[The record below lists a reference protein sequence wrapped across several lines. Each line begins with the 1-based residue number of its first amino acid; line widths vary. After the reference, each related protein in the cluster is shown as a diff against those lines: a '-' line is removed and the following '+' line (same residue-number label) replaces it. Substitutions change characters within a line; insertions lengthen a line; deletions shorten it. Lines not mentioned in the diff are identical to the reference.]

1 MPTRKRQRPA
11 SPPSA
16 DFFHKLATAVPG
28 ILFAYWLSA
37 DGKSHAFTYVS
48 NHTQQL
54 FGIDPETLKE
64 NAEPLFDLIHP
75 DDIKGMEESIR
86 ESARTLEPWQYRAR
100 LHLPDNGYE
109 WFEASSRPTRESDGS
124 TLWYGQFHNIQHYKV
139 LEQELRESESE
150 YSFQAGFQRLVARLS
165 TEFINLGFGTI
176 DECID
181 ELLKSVGEFFSMDRA
196 YLYAFGEDYTAI
208 TKTHQWCREGVAS
221 LVDENQTVSID
232 AYPCWRKQLLEMVD
246 NHQVA
251 HVTGATDA
259 PPPDVAVIQSET
271 ESASSDTASV
281 FCVPVRAQGDV
292 VGFLGLDSLAPR
304 KWRQDLHDLLIIVSS
319 LLSGALERNM
329 LEEQLLSQ
337 SIRDPMTGLH
347 NRRYLMP
354 RLSELVERAE
364 RYDENF
370 TVAMLDIDH
379 FKQINDTVGH
389 LGGDFVLRRFANI
402 LEDLIRSTDV
412 VARFGGEEF
421 MVVLP
426 GTNQIEVQQIIGR
439 ILAAVRSD
447 HFLFEGRAIPVTVSA
462 GVASGRERD
471 DRMISVD
478 AVIKRADHRLYL
490 AKQAGRDCAFD
501 VSGPL
506 GL

>member
-1 MPTRKRQRPA
+1 MAKRQPQPPA

-16 DFFHKLATAVPG
+16 DFFNKLASAVPG
-28 ILFAYWLSA
+28 ILFAYSLSA
-37 DGKSHAFTYVS
+37 DGRSHAFPYVS
-48 NHTQQL
+48 NHTQQF
-54 FGIDPETLKE
+54 FGIDPESLKQS
-64 NAEPLFDLIHP
+64 ADPLFAVIHP
-75 DDIKGMEESIR
+75 EDAEGMEESIR

-100 LHLPDNGYE
+100 LHLLDNGYQ
-109 WFEASSRPTRESDGS
+109 WFEALSRPTREPDGS
-124 TLWYGQFHNIQHYKV
+124 TVWYGQFHNIQHYKA

-196 YLYAFGEDYTAI
+196 YLYAFSKDYTAI
-208 TKTHQWCREGVAS
+208 TKTHQWCRNGVPS
-221 LVDENQTVSID
+221 LVDEDQTVSID
-232 AYPCWRKQLLEMVD
+232 AYQCWRKQLLEMVQ
-246 NHQVA
+246 NNQVA
-251 HVTGATDA
+251 HVEGVSDTPA
-259 PPPDVAVIQSET
+259 DVAVIQSQMD
-271 ESASSDTASV
+271 SPSSDAASV
-281 FCVPVRAQGDV
+281 FCVPVRAKGDV

-304 KWRQDLHDLLIIVSS
+304 EWRRDLHDLLVIVSS
-319 LLSGALERNM
+319 LLSGALERNL

-370 TVAMLDIDH
+370 TIAMLDIDH
-379 FKQINDTVGH
+379 FKQINDSVGH
-389 LGGDFVLRRFANI
+389 LGGDFVLRRFADI
-402 LEDLIRSTDV
+402 LGDLIRATDV

-421 MVVLP
+421 MVVFP
-426 GTNQIEVQQIIGR
+426 GTEQSAVKQMIGR
-439 ILAAVRSD
+439 ILAAVRHGS
-447 HFLFEGRAIPVTVSA
+447 FVFEGRAIPVTVSA
-462 GVASGRERD
+462 GVASVRERD

-478 AVIKRADHRLYL
+478 AVIGRADHRLYL
-490 AKQAGRDCAFD
+490 AKQSGRDCAYD

>member
-1 MPTRKRQRPA
+1 MATSKPELPA
-11 SPPSA
+11 SVTSA
-16 DFFHKLATAVPG
+16 EFFHKLVSAAPG

-37 DGKSHAFTYVS
+37 DGESHCFPYIS
-48 NHTQQL
+48 EQIRPQ
-54 FGIDPETLKE
+54 FGLDPEDL
-64 NAEPLFDLIHP
+64 AETADPLFAILHQDDTDDL
-75 DDIKGMEESIR
+75 EESIR
-86 ESARTLEPWQYRAR
+86 ESAHALTPWQYRAR
-100 LHLPDNGYE
+100 MHMWDNGYQ
-109 WFEASSRPTRESDGS
+109 WFEALSRPERQPDGS
-124 TLWYGQFHNIQHYKV
+124 TLWCGQFHNIQHYKV

-196 YLYAFGEDYTAI
+196 YLYAFNEDYTAI
-208 TKTHQWCREGVAS
+208 TKTHQWCRDGVPS
-221 LVDENQTVSID
+221 LVDEDQTVSID
-232 AYPCWRKQLLEMVD
+232 AYHWWRKQLLEMVQS
-246 NHQVA
+246 NQVA
-251 HVTGATDA
+251 HVEDVSDT
-259 PPPDVAVIQSET
+259 PPDVAVIQAQSV
-271 ESASSDTASV
+271 SISSDAASV
-281 FCVPVRAQGDV
+281 FCVPVRAKGDV

-304 KWRQDLHDLLIIVSS
+304 EWRRDLHDLLVIVSS
-319 LLSGALERNM
+319 LLSGALERNL

-370 TVAMLDIDH
+370 TIAMLDIDH
-379 FKQINDTVGH
+379 FKQINDSVGH
-389 LGGDFVLRRFANI
+389 LGGDFVLRRFADI
-402 LEDLIRSTDV
+402 LEDLIRATDV

-421 MVVLP
+421 MVVFP
-426 GTNQIEVQQIIGR
+426 GTEQSAVKQMIGR
-439 ILAAVRSD
+439 ILAAVRNGS
-447 HFLFEGRAIPVTVSA
+447 FVFEGRSIPVTVSA
-462 GVASGRERD
+462 GVASVRERD

-478 AVIKRADHRLYL
+478 AVIGRADHRLYL
-490 AKQAGRDCAFD
+490 AKQSGRDCAFD
-501 VSGPL
+501 ISGPL

>member
-1 MPTRKRQRPA
+1 MAKRKSQPPA

-16 DFFHKLATAVPG
+16 EFFHKLASAVPG
-28 ILFAYWLSA
+28 ILFAYRLST
-37 DGKSHAFTYVS
+37 DGKSHAFPYVS
-48 NHTQQL
+48 NHSLQL
-54 FGIDPETLKE
+54 FGIDPEVLKQS
-64 NAEPLFDLIHP
+64 AEPLFDIIHP
-75 DDIKGMEESIR
+75 DDIEGLEQSIR
-86 ESARTLEPWQYRAR
+86 ESARTLGPFQCRAR
-100 LHLPDNGYE
+100 LHLIDNGYQ
-109 WFEASSRPTRESDGS
+109 WFEELSHPIREPDGS
-124 TLWYGQFHNIQHYKV
+124 TLWYGQFYNIQHYKE

-196 YLYAFGEDYTAI
+196 YLYAFSEDYTKI
-208 TKTHQWCREGVAS
+208 TKTHQWCREGVPS
-221 LVDENQTVSID
+221 LVDEDQTVSID
-232 AYPCWRKQLLEMVD
+232 AFQCWRKQLLEMV
-246 NHQVA
+246 NSNQVA
-251 HVTGATDA
+251 HVQDVSDA
-259 PPPDVAVIQSET
+259 PPDVAVLQSEA
-271 ESASSDTASV
+271 ESSSSDTASV
-281 FCVPVRAQGDV
+281 FCVPVRARGDV

-304 KWRQDLHDLLIIVSS
+304 EWRRDLHDLLIIVSS
-319 LLSGALERNM
+319 LLSGALERNL
-329 LEEQLLSQ
+329 LEEQLLNQ

-370 TVAMLDIDH
+370 TIAMLDIDY
-379 FKQINDTVGH
+379 FKKINDSVGH
-389 LGGDFVLRRFANI
+389 LGGDFVLRRFADI

-421 MVVLP
+421 MVVFP
-426 GTNQIEVQQIIGR
+426 GAEQGAVKQMIGR
-439 ILAAVRSD
+439 ILAAVRHGS
-447 HFLFEGRAIPVTVSA
+447 FVFEGRSIPVTVSA
-462 GVASGRERD
+462 GVASVRERD

-478 AVIKRADHRLYL
+478 AVIGRADHRLYL
-490 AKQAGRDCAFD
+490 AKQSGRDCAFD